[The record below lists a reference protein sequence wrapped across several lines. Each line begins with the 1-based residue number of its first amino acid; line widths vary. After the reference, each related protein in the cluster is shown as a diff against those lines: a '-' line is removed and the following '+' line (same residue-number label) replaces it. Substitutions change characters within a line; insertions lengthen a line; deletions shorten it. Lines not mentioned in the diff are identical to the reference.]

1 MQSIQQLFLLLLFEL
16 LCAAFTTVL
25 SQKDCGLPTNLREL
39 PNFAQDELRS
49 VWRDYVPG
57 RRCEKEQLITE
68 DILTVLDMFD
78 KELMPRG
85 TVKDDTK
92 PSPTGLESLLN
103 KELKQFEAVHG
114 CFQQIGHAAPIVPSS
129 PRANQ
134 TLTTTTTTTTT
145 SDQTPSP
152 PASTTI
158 KAIASTHIEAVPAST
173 KVEQQ
178 QQQRLLQKDSKNAEI
193 PMSDRAQRPGKF
205 PSPHSVDYELDT
217 GSGISEKQSPEDIVD
232 AVRRPQKQKIS
243 KDDVEQGVEE
253 GQQLLGKAND
263 AEQFESDKQLLPFLQ
278 EASTDVVQ
286 VFMEVMEDPD
296 IPSERRRLEELHL
309 LAVSYLNAHQLDE
322 YNRWST
328 TRRKRIQ
335 SRERQLHNLSP
346 RARDALR
353 QLALTTDVRQAR
365 AQLRRIEPALRD
377 ELQSWGKSRERAVAL
392 VARAE

>member
-1 MQSIQQLFLLLLFEL
+1 MMS
-16 LCAAFTTVL
+16 
-25 SQKDCGLPTNLREL
+25 R
-39 PNFAQDELRS
+39 
-49 VWRDYVPG
+49 RDYVPG

-92 PSPTGLESLLN
+92 PSPNGLESLS
-103 KELKQFEAVHG
+103 EATTVEEASAARRIVG
-114 CFQQIGHAAPIVPSS
+114 EVQIGHAAPIVPLS

-134 TLTTTTTTTTT
+134 TLTTTTTT
-145 SDQTPSP
+145 SDQTPSLP
-152 PASTTI
+152 SDASTTI
-158 KAIASTHIEAVPAST
+158 KAIASTHTETVPAST

-178 QQQRLLQKDSKNAEI
+178 QQQRLLLKNSKNAEI

-217 GSGISEKQSPEDIVD
+217 GLGISEKQSAEDIVD
-232 AVRRPQKQKIS
+232 DVRRPQKQKIS